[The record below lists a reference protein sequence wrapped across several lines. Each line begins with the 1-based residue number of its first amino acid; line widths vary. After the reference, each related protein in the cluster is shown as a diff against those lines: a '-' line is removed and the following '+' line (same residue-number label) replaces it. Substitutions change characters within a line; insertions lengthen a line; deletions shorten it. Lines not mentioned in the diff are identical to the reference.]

1 MAEGGG
7 GRGGRWPRGEVA
19 EGGGALTLYPLTLVP
34 DPSELSSVVLT
45 ANQIAQ
51 REKQVMYG
59 KVTEGYQN
67 YKAIIPK

>member
-1 MAEGGG
+1 M
-7 GRGGRWPRGEVA
+7 A